1 MTIYIGMVGAGT
13 VILEHDQI
21 LAVNPHNPPPGIIAR
36 GAPDRNKSASSPVVS
51 DVSGHRDVLE
61 DFIHAVEQ
69 DRTPLC
75 DGREGRR
82 SVASFRFTVTRLLP
96 LETEPGSPSS
106 FATT

>member
-1 MTIYIGMVGAGT
+1 MRQTGT
-13 VILEHDQI
+13 KVRH
-21 LAVNPHNPPPGIIAR
+21 LA
-36 GAPDRNKSASSPVVS
+36 VVS
-51 DVSGHRDVLE
+51 DVSGHQDVLE
-61 DFIHAVEQ
+61 DSIRAVEQ

-82 SVASFRFTVTRLLP
+82 SVASFRFTFTRLLP